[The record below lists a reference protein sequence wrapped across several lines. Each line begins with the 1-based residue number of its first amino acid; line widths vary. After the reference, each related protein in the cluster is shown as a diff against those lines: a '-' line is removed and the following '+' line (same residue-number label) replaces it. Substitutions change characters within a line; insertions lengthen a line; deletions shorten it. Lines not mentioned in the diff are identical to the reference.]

1 MIRLLPLVVLA
12 FLAWGGWA
20 LLRRS
25 HRLFE
30 VRVERGG
37 GVRVRGQVP
46 GRRLPDVVEF
56 VASLKLR
63 PGARL
68 WGVRSAE
75 PAGFRVLASD
85 DVPMGVQQQIR
96 NYLYLRGG

>member
-1 MIRLLPLVVLA
+1 MMRFLPFVLLGL
-12 FLAWGGWA
+12 LAWGAWA
-20 LLRRS
+20 LVRRQR
-25 HRLFE
+25 RLFE
-30 VRVERGG
+30 LRVERGG
-37 GVRVRGQVP
+37 GLRVRGQVP

-56 VASLKLR
+56 VASLRLR

-75 PAGFRVLASD
+75 PAGFRVLVSD

-96 NYLYLRGG
+96 NYLYLR